1 MLKHWLID
9 LVGHVSGLSEAQ
21 LGQIEKAL
29 PRTKALIDLLNKAQ
43 PIIEQAH
50 SLYIEAEPL
59 IDQAMKEWQTVG
71 PAAQILIDVISH
83 HVDKGGSPAEA
94 AEAMRA
100 ALDGSIKSVAPD
112 HWIDR
117 AMSCVT
123 VFGGTGFLGRRIVH
137 QLRESRLTV
146 RVASRHPG
154 QTDGD
159 DVKQIAA
166 NAHDERSVE
175 AAIAGADGVVNAISL
190 YVEHGRETFHSVHVE
205 AATRIASVARRVG
218 VRRLVHISGIGADVA
233 SPSPYIRNRGEGEA
247 AAQAAFPG
255 VVIIRPAVMFAP
267 DDGFLTTILRLL
279 RILPAYPIF
288 GDGRTRLQPVYADDV
303 AAAITQVLRQSKKP
317 FPIYELAGPRVYS
330 YEELVRTIARTA
342 GLRPVLMRTPFAFWD
357 AVAGLAEILPR
368 PPLTRNQVEL
378 MQINTTASNNL
389 PGFRELGIS
398 PRPLEEELEA
408 MFKQSSK
415 ETQLL
420 DRIRGPQHGRD

>member
-1 MLKHWLID
+1 MLKHWLIE
-9 LVGHVSGLSEAQ
+9 LIGHASGLSEAQ
-21 LGQIEKAL
+21 LRQIEKAL
-29 PRTKALIDLLNKAQ
+29 PRTRALIDLLNKAQ

-94 AEAMRA
+94 VEAMRA

-112 HWIDR
+112 RWMDR
-117 AMSCVT
+117 AMNCVT
-123 VFGGTGFLGRRIVH
+123 VFGGTGFVGSRVVH
-137 QLRESRLTV
+137 HFCGSGTTV
-146 RVASRHPG
+146 RVASRHPR
-154 QTDGD
+154 QAED
-159 DVKQIAA
+159 DNVKQIAA

-175 AAIAGADGVVNAISL
+175 AAVAGADGVVNAVSL
-190 YVEHGRETFHSVHVE
+190 YVEHGSDTFHSVHVE
-205 AATRIASVARRVG
+205 AAARIASVARRVG
-218 VRRLVHISGIGADVA
+218 AKRLVHMSGIGADAA
-233 SPSPYIRNRGEGEA
+233 SPSPYIRSRGEGEA
-247 AAQAAFPG
+247 AVQTAFPG
-255 VVIIRPAVMFAP
+255 AVIIRPAVMFAR

-288 GDGRTRLQPVYADDV
+288 DDGRTRLQPAYADDV

-317 FPIYELAGPRVYS
+317 SPIYELAGPRVYS
-330 YEELVRTIARTA
+330 YEELLRTIARTA
-342 GLRPVLMRTPFAFWD
+342 GLRPMLMRMPFVFWD

-378 MQINTTASNNL
+378 MQIDTTASDNL

-398 PRPLEEELEA
+398 PRSLEEELEA
-408 MFKQSSK
+408 MLKQSNK
-415 ETQLL
+415 ETQLPK
-420 DRIRGPQHGRD
+420 PQKRPVAGRD